1 MVAASNNKQYNPT
14 MLATTTHPSSCQ
26 RLSYLLINPF
36 IVNPTASSKLIT
48 NTLILL
54 SIYKNNYHGRPFS
67 AQQEKN
73 VRSMA
78 AWEEKDNVE
87 EAIRVEEAV
96 SMWRRL
102 SGWRRQWENEKR
114 KEDFSLQLQ

>member
-1 MVAASNNKQYNPT
+1 

-48 NTLILL
+48 NTLLL
-54 SIYKNNYHGRPFS
+54 LLIYKNNYHGRLFS
-67 AQQEKN
+67 AQQENK
-73 VRSMA
+73 REIHGSLGG
-78 AWEEKDNVE
+78 EGQCGGGYPGGGGCIHVE

-96 SMWRRL
+96 
-102 SGWRRQWENEKR
+102 GKR
-114 KEDFSLQLQ
+114 KTKGGLQPSASIK